1 MRRTCGLAADPTR
14 ILRLVH
20 HNIASRRPRI
30 PRPVAPGTRGDARI
44 QFPAPVPMR
53 QLATFLNRFDAG
65 VYLFASVSADNRG
78 AAT

>member
-1 MRRTCGLAADPTR
+1 M
-14 ILRLVH
+14 
-20 HNIASRRPRI
+20 
-30 PRPVAPGTRGDARI
+30 
-44 QFPAPVPMR
+44 PMR